1 MATGSPPPGLRQW
14 AGLPQA
20 AEDLQQKEQVEAL
33 QQQQQQQQ
41 QQQEEEEQQQQQQQ
55 EEEQQ
60 QQQEEEEEEEE
71 QQQPS
76 ALQGQQQEPGALQE
90 DVSQSAKSPR
100 LSERQQKQQ
109 QSPMAAQLQ
118 EEAGQVQL
126 AATHQHARS
135 GGSEPHHAALRFPA
149 TDLAGASKADCS
161 RLAALFEALAGRP
174 FKAPVDELECLRQG
188 AGKTYTMRVRY
199 EPSAKCFYLQG
210 AAGFGAFLE
219 DSRAQPGDLLAM
231 RRSGQR
237 VPALA
242 DRLNFPEAGYAKDRK
257 LVGQLSEGGRAPK
270 RQRQQIGC
278 AAAGA
283 GPAAGAAAANAPAA
297 SSAAA
302 ADAACDRV
310 MALRRFAARC
320 ASLFPGMLL
329 PPDLAATDWEL
340 LVAVLTAELGS
351 QALGSLEDSRDE
363 WKLLAD
369 MLAAA
374 SGAAVSRQQAQAFF
388 PPPAPGSPAAP
399 DFLGLWVA
407 GLYTAAWPLPL
418 KPQAVRRAQ
427 REQQARQRPPGG
439 FGPAYVGV
447 RVSHH
452 WRHDDSW
459 YRGEITA
466 VDARGCFDISYE
478 DGDRLQAVNLPRNR
492 CCSWMVPCL
501 LQQQR
506 WPTRRQRQREWQRQ
520 QQQQQKQQQPRMQ
533 RMRDTSAAAAATAVQ
548 VKVEPGSEPT
558 GSLPAVAGAGAAPA
572 AAAAGPSPT
581 RRAPAV
587 TPTWRRAAPSAA
599 AAEACDARQQPQQR
613 QQQQERQH
621 LLTPSPAAEHPA
633 STTVG
638 GQPST
643 QVAGSDSVATAL
655 AVQRAQ
661 LAERKKQQA
670 RAELAGADA
679 GDARA
684 AAHAA
689 LRCLALA
696 KLGGPRLKAALAGWQ
711 ALSPGQQQEAYEALV
726 LCSSEA
732 EDWGGLEDAL
742 ALVLP

>member
-1 MATGSPPPGLRQW
+1 MLSSRGASLLL
-14 AGLPQA
+14 LPQV
-20 AEDLQQKEQVEAL
+20 LLGCHHPSIMQGNQEQSRAEAL
-33 QQQQQQQQ
+33 PASPHQAERIQ
-41 QQQEEEEQQQQQQQ
+41 
-55 EEEQQ
+55 
-60 QQQEEEEEEEE
+60 
-71 QQQPS
+71 
-76 ALQGQQQEPGALQE
+76 QGQAP
-90 DVSQSAKSPR
+90 
-100 LSERQQKQQ
+100 
-109 QSPMAAQLQ
+109 AA
-118 EEAGQVQL
+118 G
-126 AATHQHARS
+126 
-135 GGSEPHHAALRFPA
+135 P
-149 TDLAGASKADCS
+149 S
-161 RLAALFEALAGRP
+161 RLAGP
-174 FKAPVDELECLRQG
+174 AP
-188 AGKTYTMRVRY
+188 
-199 EPSAKCFYLQG
+199 
-210 AAGFGAFLE
+210 
-219 DSRAQPGDLLAM
+219 
-231 RRSGQR
+231 
-237 VPALA
+237 
-242 DRLNFPEAGYAKDRK
+242 
-257 LVGQLSEGGRAPK
+257 SEGGRAPK

-533 RMRDTSAAAAATAVQ
+533 
-548 VKVEPGSEPT
+548 VKQQQLSRLSLLASSLCQQQARPGRPWRPPPP
-558 GSLPAVAGAGAAPA
+558 LL
-572 AAAAGPSPT
+572 
-581 RRAPAV
+581 APAV